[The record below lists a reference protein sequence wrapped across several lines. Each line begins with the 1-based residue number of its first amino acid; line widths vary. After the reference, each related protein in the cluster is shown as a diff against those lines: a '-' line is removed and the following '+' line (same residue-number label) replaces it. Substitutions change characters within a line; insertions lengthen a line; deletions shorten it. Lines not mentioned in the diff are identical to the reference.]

1 MLRSFVSRFLIT
13 VVVVATAVN
22 ALADSDDDLV
32 IVQTGN
38 GPLRGVNRGSYYAFE
53 GIPYAKAPVGDLRL
67 AASELNDERWDEPRD
82 ATEQRS
88 ECLQW
93 SHFEEG
99 EDRTT
104 GEEDCLFLNIYTTSL
119 NSTEPLPTIFF
130 IHGGAFMFGGKS
142 FYQPDN
148 MMKIPLVLVTI
159 NYRLGP
165 LGFLSTEDDVIPGNF
180 GLKDQ
185 VTALKWVR
193 LNVEHFGGHP
203 ESITLSGYSA
213 GSASVQL
220 HYLSPMSRGLFKNGI
235 GHSGSALNP
244 WVLVENSA
252 EKARKIAATIDCPT
266 KPSKDMLIC
275 LRQKPARDVVQAVA
289 PFFDFLYNPF
299 SPLGVVIEKQSKNNP
314 KPFLA
319 DHPYKL
325 MQTGKF
331 YRVPLLL
338 SVNEAEGLYPGA
350 EFISKQEYLNDIN
363 KNWNKLLPS
372 ILDYHT
378 SMRNDEVRRDEIS
391 QTIRKRYLGRKML
404 SDNSFR
410 DFIRIISNRLYFAGV
425 VRSTQLM
432 QVHTPIYLY
441 YDVYKTKYAIGEY
454 LSNSTKNYGVAH
466 GEDVLLLFNTEW
478 REQVPY
484 TKEELLVASRFVK
497 MYEQFARDSVA
508 TFGSYDI
515 PRMDKKDM
523 VRFLEVNYPKCEPK
537 LSRQLSDENFWNQ
550 IDFNDGMPV
559 AAPPVKTEL

>member
-1 MLRSFVSRFLIT
+1 MVRSFVHAFC
-13 VVVVATAVN
+13 VFVAVVAVA
-22 ALADSDDDLV
+22 ADTEDGFV
-32 IVQTGN
+32 VVQTGN
-38 GPLRGVNRGSYYAFE
+38 GPIRGVKRGAYYAFE
-53 GIPYAKAPVGDLRL
+53 GIRYAKAPLGELRL
-67 AASELNDERWDEPRD
+67 AAPELNEDQWEEPRD
-82 ATEQRS
+82 ALEQGPD
-88 ECLQW
+88 CMQW

-119 NSTEPLPTIFF
+119 DNADPLPTIFF

-142 FYQPDN
+142 FYGPDN
-148 MMKIPLVLVTI
+148 MMKSPLVLVTI

-165 LGFLSTEDDVIPGNF
+165 LGFLSMEDDIIPGNF

-185 VTALKWVR
+185 STALRWVR
-193 LNVEHFGGHP
+193 QNIMNFGGHP
-203 ESITLSGYSA
+203 DSITLSGYSA

-244 WVLVENSA
+244 WVMAENSA
-252 EKARKIAATIDCPT
+252 EKAKTIAATVDCPT
-266 KPSKDMLIC
+266 DSSKAMLKC
-275 LRQKPARDVVQAVA
+275 LRQKPARDVVRAVA

-314 KPFLA
+314 RPFLHR
-319 DHPYKL
+319 HPYKL
-325 MQTGKF
+325 MNAGKF
-331 YRVPLLL
+331 HQVPLLL

-350 EFISKQEYLNDIN
+350 EFISKQEYMDFIN
-363 KNWNKLLPS
+363 KNWNQVLPS
-372 ILDYHT
+372 ILDYRT
-378 SMRNDEVRRDEIS
+378 SMEKDETRRDEIS
-391 QTIRKRYLGRKML
+391 QTIKKRYLGRKML

-425 VRSTQLM
+425 IRSAQLM
-432 QVHTPIYLY
+432 QSHAPVYLY
-441 YDVYKTKYAIGEY
+441 YDAYKTKFAIGEY

-478 REQVPY
+478 REDIPF
-484 TKEELLVASRFVK
+484 TKEELLMSKRFVE
-497 MYEQFARDSVA
+497 MYEDFARTGVPK
-508 TFGSYDI
+508 FGDI
-515 PRMDKKDM
+515 EIPQMDKVDM
-523 VRFLEVNYPKCEPK
+523 VRFLEVNYPKSEVK

-559 AAPPVKTEL
+559 AAPPAPVKTEL